1 MGVARPS
8 DLPRMSVGDLV
19 RVVFYLEAPPVR
31 CLAAETASHIRE
43 KWTEKEL
50 AMYCCQIDSLDQ
62 EESGGQLSL
71 LRWRSSWP
79 SLLFNG
85 WNAGGSVLP
94 SDGPTRSLEGIDPPG
109 GPSGYKEDP
118 STIHIR
124 PKEDHGVVLQAF
136 EAGGLSTPLIGPPRT
151 EKRPRREKGKKART
165 QMFEGTVIAAR
176 PVKGGGGD
184 VMYTVRKNFKRTS
197 AEKVFCLSSPLVKSF
212 DVLRRS
218 KVRRSKLYFLRGR
231 TGKAA
236 RLRPLFDRNGRRS

>member
-8 DLPRMSVGDLV
+8 DLPRLSVGDLV

-50 AMYCCQIDSLDQ
+50 TTYCIDSLDQ
-62 EESGGQLSL
+62 EESGSQLSL
-71 LRWRSSWP
+71 LRWRSGWP

-85 WNAGGSVLP
+85 WNVGDSPLP
-94 SDGPTRSLEGIDPPG
+94 SDGPTGSPEGIDPSERPR
-109 GPSGYKEDP
+109 GYEEGP
-118 STIHIR
+118 STIDTQ
-124 PKEDHGVVLQAF
+124 PKEDYVQDP
-136 EAGGLSTPLIGPPRT
+136 ETPPLDTPFLGAPRK

-184 VMYTVRKNFKRTS
+184 IMYTVRKNFKRTS

-236 RLRPLFDRNGRRS
+236 RLRPLFNRNGRRS